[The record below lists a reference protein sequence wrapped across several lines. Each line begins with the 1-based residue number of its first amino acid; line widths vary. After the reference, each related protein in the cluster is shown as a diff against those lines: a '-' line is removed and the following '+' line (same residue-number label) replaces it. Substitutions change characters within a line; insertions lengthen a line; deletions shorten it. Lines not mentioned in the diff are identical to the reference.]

1 VFIFI
6 SHCKKGMPSNKKL
19 SFGPASK
26 MPEVPKGEYAELRF
40 SETGDLTWEHKE
52 DGEYGM
58 KFFIPIVLLTHP
70 SVESLPSSG
79 SAMHWVSKAEAAEQ
93 LHNVVIGGLDGGNGK
108 LKQEIFD
115 KKWKLTRSIT
125 GSYRL
130 DQI

>member
-1 VFIFI
+1 MV
-6 SHCKKGMPSNKKL
+6 SNKTL
-19 SFGPASK
+19 SFGPSAK
-26 MPEVPKGEYAELRF
+26 MPEVPKGEYAELKF
-40 SETGDLTWEHKE
+40 SESGDLEWEHKE
-52 DGEYGM
+52 DGEYGL
-58 KFFIPIVLLTHP
+58 KFFIPIVLLSHP

-93 LHNVVIGGLDGGNGK
+93 CYNVVCNGLDGGNGK
-108 LKQEIFD
+108 LKQEIFG

>member
-1 VFIFI
+1 
-6 SHCKKGMPSNKKL
+6 MPSKKL

-26 MPEVPKGEYAELRF
+26 MPEVPKSEYAELKF
-40 SETGDLTWEHKE
+40 SETGELMWEHKE

-70 SVESLPSSG
+70 SVESLPASG

-93 LHNVVIGGLDGGNGK
+93 LYNVVTENIDAPN
-108 LKQEIFD
+108 LKKEIFG

-130 DQI
+130 DQA

>member
-1 VFIFI
+1 
-6 SHCKKGMPSNKKL
+6 MPRNKKL

-40 SETGDLTWEHKE
+40 SEKGDLTWEHKE

-79 SAMHWVSKAEAAEQ
+79 SSMHWVSKAEAAEQ
-93 LHNVVIGGLDGGNGK
+93 LYNVVTESIEAPN
-108 LKQEIFD
+108 LKKEIFD

-125 GSYRL
+125 GSFRL
-130 DQI
+130 DQA

>member
-1 VFIFI
+1 
-6 SHCKKGMPSNKKL
+6 MPSNKKL

-40 SETGDLTWEHKE
+40 SEKGDLTWEHKE

-93 LHNVVIGGLDGGNGK
+93 VYNVIIYSTELTD
-108 LKQEIFD
+108 LKKEIFG

-130 DQI
+130 DQL

>member
-1 VFIFI
+1 MA
-6 SHCKKGMPSNKKL
+6 GNNKL

-26 MPEVPKGEYAELRF
+26 MPEVPKGEHAELTF
-40 SETGDLTWEHKE
+40 SETGDLLWEHKE

-93 LHNVVIGGLDGGNGK
+93 IYNVITESIEAPGLK
-108 LKQEIFD
+108 KEIFG
-115 KKWKLTRSIT
+115 KTWKLTRSIT

-130 DQI
+130 DQV

>member
-1 VFIFI
+1 
-6 SHCKKGMPSNKKL
+6 MPSNKKL

-26 MPEVPKGEYAELRF
+26 MPEVPKGEYAELTF
-40 SETGDLTWEHKE
+40 SNESHKTHDLMWEHKE

-79 SAMHWVSKAEAAEQ
+79 SSMHWVSKAEAAEQ
-93 LHNVVIGGLDGGNGK
+93 IYNVVMESIDAPGLK
-108 LKQEIFD
+108 KEIFG